1 MAVDRP
7 NVVLD
12 KALRLPAFEKLKGR
26 RVVLASG
33 SPRRKEILETA
44 VSCFC
49 NPLAM
54 AQGLVGPASRN
65 CTVDLCGRSAKVAI
79 QWPTCRIS
87 DCDCGREG
95 ESLSDAVADPVRLS
109 RSTSGFSRR
118 MIEIPQTW

>member
-7 NVVLD
+7 DVVLN

-33 SPRRKEILETA
+33 SPRRKDILETA

-49 NPLAM
+49 NLLAVT
-54 AQGLVGPASRN
+54 QGLVGPASRN
-65 CTVDLCGRSAKVAI
+65 CTIDFCGESAKVTI
-79 QWPTCRIS
+79 HWPTCRIS

-95 ESLSDAVADPVRLS
+95 QSLSDAIADPVRLS

-118 MIEIPQTW
+118 MIKIPQTW